1 MKAAYTALEKAI
13 AEYEA
18 EVPVK
23 LSIDTEKTIQTIEP
37 DSIFGINHRYAFNG
51 YGTFDSKEMK
61 MKDDFTALYEKAG
74 FGSIRYPGGTISNL
88 FNWKTTLGDKKDR
101 KNKFMV
107 SIIMM
112 DKEVLSLI
120 LELKKLQ
127 ILQIR

>member
-1 MKAAYTALEKAI
+1 MKSAYAELEKTM

-18 EVPVK
+18 EFPVK
-23 LSIDTEKTIQTIEP
+23 LSIDIAKTVQTIEP

-61 MKDDFTALYEKAG
+61 MKDEFTKLYEQAG

-107 SIIMM
+107 SIIMR
-112 DKEVLSLI
+112 DKVVLNLI
-120 LELKKLQ
+120 SESKKLR